1 METATD
7 EITRLD
13 LVAQAKGGQPSTS
26 RIRWILLF
34 LSLFI
39 TALAIEPT
47 GSFHELLLLR
57 MAAVVL
63 CLTTVI
69 LWSNWRYKLFLPPLI
84 IFSFGIGDAF
94 FNRPLRTELDWFVSV
109 LWFVGFFGMSSY
121 SLWKQARIFA
131 KVNSPGWKQAQS
143 KVDAWW
149 RVLTAP
155 ERGPGVIEF
164 STGSFCSG
172 YYTYRLLRSGPCWA
186 IAKLWN
192 GKVSAR
198 SSYRVRELSAVTFT
212 TLPSGEKQVTI
223 GNSKMRAVNLSMPN
237 LANPKESILPK
248 SA

>member
-13 LVAQAKGGQPSTS
+13 VAAQAKGGQAATS
-26 RIRWILLF
+26 RLRWTLLF

-47 GSFHELLLLR
+47 GSFNELLLLR
-57 MAAVVL
+57 VAAVFL
-63 CLTTVI
+63 SLTTVI
-69 LWSNWRYKLFLPPLI
+69 LWSNWRYKLFLPALL

-94 FNRPLRTELDWFVSV
+94 FRRPLRTKLDWSVSV
-109 LWFVGFFGMSSY
+109 LWFVGVIVLSSY

-149 RVLTAP
+149 RVLTA
-155 ERGPGVIEF
+155 RQRDQRVIEF
-164 STGSFCSG
+164 STGSFWTG
-172 YYTYRLLRSGPCWA
+172 YYTYRLLRSGQCWA

-192 GKVSAR
+192 GKVSPR
-198 SSYRVRELSAVTFT
+198 SSYRIRELSAVTFT
-212 TLPSGEKQVTI
+212 TLPSGEKQFTI
-223 GNSKMRAVNLSMPN
+223 R
-237 LANPKESILPK
+237 ED
-248 SA
+248 